1 VDTDVGSTR
10 IVLYSPSYA
19 GRVLEAIPY
28 TRYLWERSLCYL
40 SDLRQDH
47 THLIMITPAPVDS
60 HTLDYHFRDLYQFDD
75 QQVRSAT
82 ERLTFLTPRPTPSR
96 PLDAAVLA
104 DDEIMYRLVQ
114 EMKLG
119 RNVSITNFAASPEA
133 TKIASVLGSGLDEPD
148 PQLSAR
154 WGSKLGGKQILL
166 RSSVAVPPGDPRLLT
181 DEASVTAAA
190 RRLTTTGDRS
200 ARQVVVK
207 LDDSSWGSAIG
218 NAVLDGERLLR
229 TGDLRE
235 SVELIHQPW
244 TDFIQELSRGGAIVE
259 EYLPDVTS
267 SPSGIG
273 QIAGNGAVTVTAT
286 HDQTLSLGEYMG
298 ARFPCGEQW
307 RQQII
312 HSVERVGH
320 TLSDLGVRGTFGVDF
335 VASATRG
342 LHAVEINLRKVGPSH
357 AVHYVESVAGPL
369 TDRHSR
375 PGQDERPL
383 HYLYRRVL
391 QPDIL
396 HRLHPRVIIDRLRN
410 ADLLYQHTTGEG
422 VILHMLGALPSCG
435 FIELTSIATSHAA
448 ASAIDESALA
458 VAMRDL

>member
-1 VDTDVGSTR
+1 VGTGAESTR
-10 IVLYSPSYA
+10 IVLYSPNYA

-40 SDLRQDH
+40 SDLRQKDA
-47 THLIMITPAPVDS
+47 HLIMITPAPVDS
-60 HTLDYHFRDLYQFDD
+60 HTLEYHFRDLYQFDD
-75 QQVRSAT
+75 HQVRSAH
-82 ERLTFLTPRPTPSR
+82 ERLTFLSPRPTPSR

-104 DDEIMYRLVQ
+104 DDEIMSRLVK

-119 RNVSITNFAASPEA
+119 RNTSITNFAASPEA
-133 TKIASVLGSGLDEPD
+133 TEIASVLGSALDEPD

-154 WGSKLGGKQILL
+154 WGGKLGGKQILL

-190 RRLTTTGDRS
+190 QRLTTGDRS
-200 ARQVVVK
+200 ARQIVVK

-229 TGDLRE
+229 TSDLRE

-244 TDFIQELSRGGAIVE
+244 TDFVQELSRGGAIVE

-273 QIAGNGAVTVTAT
+273 QIAGDGAVTVTAT

-298 ARFPCGEQW
+298 ARFPAGEQW

-312 HSVERVGH
+312 RSVERVGH
-320 TLSDLGVRGTFGVDF
+320 TLSGLGVRGTFGVDF

-357 AVHYVESVAGPL
+357 TVHYVESVAGPL
-369 TDRHSR
+369 TDRHAR
-375 PGQDERPL
+375 PGHDERPL

-391 QPDIL
+391 QPDTL
-396 HRLHPRVIIDRLRN
+396 RHLHPRVIVDRLRN
-410 ADLLYQHTTGEG
+410 TGLLYQHATGEG

-435 FIELTSIATSHAA
+435 FLELTSIAASHAA

-458 VAMRDL
+458 VALRDL